1 MVFGKTFLNYIMP
14 ITTADG
20 LTKYFPFLI
29 TFAPLLLFFQQIKG
43 FLIKI
48 FRIFWKKQQIPYD
61 FSYLLYEELSRNYL
75 KFRFDSYDIRS
86 IAYFSK
92 KYNKQLDVLLKMYK
106 SELILYKNFIPVF
119 ISGKSNG
126 IIKIQYLKFTL
137 DFEGI
142 MAKIVNN
149 SYTKNK
155 QNQETYSRFYVEV
168 IRGVSL
174 KNKLSSVND
183 IYPSSSAS
191 KGSASVGTNGE
202 PEESAIF
209 EPYRIIANKLKGMII
224 GSDVNDLAFDNPN
237 KLINKYIFTEQGER
251 VLSQVEKWLK
261 AENWYEQKNIR
272 WYRGC
277 ALIGKPGLGK
287 SALILEIAKK
297 LGIPIFVFDLNTLD
311 NQEFEKKLDDLTKQS
326 GIILFEDLD
335 TIWDGRK
342 NDTRTEQ
349 YGGLDF
355 NCFINKLSGVNAIKN
370 KFVFIT
376 TNHLEKLDPALIR
389 DGRIDEIIEI
399 KSLNEKER
407 FRMASIILEDN
418 KELIDKAMKNSN
430 ELTTAEFENICVEMA
445 LLNFWNN

>member
-1 MVFGKTFLNYIMP
+1 MVFRKTFLNYIMP

-61 FSYLLYEELSRNYL
+61 FSYLLYEELSKNYL
-75 KFRFDSYDIRS
+75 KFRFDSYDIKS

-174 KNKLSSVND
+174 KNKLSTVND
-183 IYPSSSAS
+183 SYNQSLAP
-191 KGSASVGTNGE
+191 KGSATTGSNGE
-202 PEESAIF
+202 SEESAIF
-209 EPYRIIANKLKGMII
+209 EPYRIIANKLKGMTI

-311 NQEFEKKLDDLTKQS
+311 NQEFEKKLDELTKQS

-376 TNHLEKLDPALIR
+376 TNHLEKLDTALIR

-407 FRMASIILEDN
+407 FRMASIILENN
-418 KELIDKAMKNSN
+418 KELIDKAMKNSR